1 MTPIRP
7 IELAL
12 ALVLA
17 GAVHGAALVGLA
29 VRAPEPAREE
39 TEPLVYLQLAALD
52 ASAEAP
58 DGVEP
63 QVAATPSP
71 PPPADAPPPVPEALP
86 LPETP
91 ELVPPPDL
99 APVEIAPAPVEVAAL
114 EPPADAPPPLPEALP
129 RPEPPVR
136 LPVEIDR
143 PRAKPAPPV
152 PAIEAPPPAQPA
164 VAQTPVRAPMVTPR
178 QQVASLPAV
187 VPPQAVPRND
197 GRGDALAAYA
207 GELYKLINRTAVTDY
222 PRQAA
227 RRGDQGVVPVRLTVG
242 ARGELVAVTVVDESA
257 ASSPLVRAAVAAV
270 EKAAPFPAF
279 AAAMDSEAETFE
291 VSIVYKLR

>member
-39 TEPLVYLQLAALD
+39 TEPLVYLELASLD

-58 DGVEP
+58 DAVEP
-63 QVAATPSP
+63 QVAATPS

-152 PAIEAPPPAQPA
+152 PAIEAPPPPQTA
-164 VAQTPVRAPMVTPR
+164 VAQTPVRAPTVTPR
-178 QQVASLPAV
+178 QQFASAPAV
-187 VPPQAVPRND
+187 VPPRAVPRND

-242 ARGELVAVTVVDESA
+242 ARGELVAVTVVDEFA